1 MREFLRDGARDDLL
15 DRHLQTVAQF
25 RREPRH
31 HVVQHGRHAAADLV
45 FQYQLDAVLQ
55 PVEHARD
62 EAFLEGAPGVVVEL
76 ARRGLP
82 GFGLG
87 FGRGCRRGLGHEPE
101 ARLAFLQRAFGG
113 ALVSTSAN
121 PHGQP
126 PARLAQTVA
135 NYFGDALDG
144 LLDAPLGGQT
154 SPTVIRDALSG
165 TIIRA

>member
-15 DRHLQTVAQF
+15 DRHLQPVAQF

-87 FGRGCRRGLGHEPE
+87 FGRGGRRDLGHDLGEDGN
-101 ARLAFLQRAFGG
+101 AFVVEGNIA
-113 ALVSTSAN
+113 
-121 PHGQP
+121 HDC
-126 PARLAQTVA
+126 PATKWV
-135 NYFGDALDG
+135 NG
-144 LLDAPLGGQT
+144 
-154 SPTVIRDALSG
+154 
-165 TIIRA
+165 